1 MSVLTSHLQNA
12 KLIEKLLLGKKKN
25 IFGSRDKVKFN
36 LPCLPISLITN
47 FQKESV
53 RFFRDDIHFP
63 FIKLCMYFLKL
74 YIMLIKSGELVFSHQ
89 VPSVSVIFKDDLFS
103 I

>member
-1 MSVLTSHLQNA
+1 MTYEGLGEMFEGDSADMCA
-12 KLIEKLLLGKKKN
+12 KRIPL
-25 IFGSRDKVKFN
+25 
-36 LPCLPISLITN
+36 
-47 FQKESV
+47 ESV

-74 YIMLIKSGELVFSHQ
+74 YRMLIKSGELVFSHQ